1 MNFQRKMMGVLLVG
15 LLGLASLPADI
26 INDPPRYRL
35 QRIEEWENYTASGKL
50 LLNNRNQLAAL
61 VTGEDGLHFFIRGRN
76 RTVEIP
82 LPPEAALWSD
92 SLQDFNNNGVALFW
106 QSGNHAA
113 YCYRRGKFVNFT
125 NFLPYKYFNPVA
137 INDRGHIVGGAQR
150 DESSPITPF
159 SYYRGRHREL
169 TPLLPGTHALALA
182 INNHGAIVGTAQR
195 QTNEMDYLG
204 SSYRAVI
211 FKKGKAEALPT
222 IFTGSTISSAV
233 TGINER
239 GTLIGYK
246 QSRQPVAEEIVITR
260 GFVSGDIFSID
271 LMPLPGHLHTRAE
284 SINRRGLIVGYSA
297 DEDFKKTAVLFRNG
311 ATYNLNG
318 LIPPDSDAELSVATS
333 INDRGVIAARNDYGE
348 VFLLFP
354 E

>member
-1 MNFQRKMMGVLLVG
+1 MNFQIKMIGVLLVG

-113 YCYRRGKFVNFT
+113 YRYRRGKFVNLT

-182 INNHGAIVGTAQR
+182 INNRGAIVGAAQR

-204 SSYRAVI
+204 SSFLWVF
-211 FKKGKAEALPT
+211 FKKGPAQGIA
-222 IFTGSTISSAV
+222 ISIGGSSA
-233 TGINER
+233 TGINDR
-239 GTLIGYK
+239 GVVIGRM
-246 QSRQPVAEEIVITR
+246 QSKKPFEEEFTIDQ
-260 GFVSGDIFSID
+260 GFVYGDD
-271 LMPLPGHLHTRAE
+271 GQLLLRPLFGHLHTRAE

-297 DEDFKKTAVLFRNG
+297 DEDFKQTAVLFRNG
-311 ATYNLNG
+311 ATYNLND
-318 LIPPDSDAELSVATS
+318 LIPPDSDAALSVATS
-333 INDRGVIAARNDYGE
+333 INDRGVIAARNENGE